1 MRLNLQRIDR
11 DLPLPAYQTPGAAG
25 FDLYARV
32 RVEVDP
38 GQTALIP
45 SNVIV
50 DLPAGYALLVALRSS
65 TPIRKGLISPHGIGI
80 VDSDYCGPEDEL
92 KTLVFNPSG
101 RPIVVER
108 GERIAQALVVEAGQV
123 ELTEVEKIDAPTRG
137 GFGSTGA

>member
-11 DLPLPAYQTPGAAG
+11 DLPMPAYQTPGAAG

-32 RVEVDP
+32 QVVVEP

-50 DLPAGYALLVALRSS
+50 DLPVGYALLVALRSS

-92 KTLVFNPSG
+92 KTLVFNPSE
-101 RPIVVER
+101 RRIVVER
-108 GERIAQALVVEAGQV
+108 GERIAQALLVEAGQV
-123 ELTEVEKIDAPTRG
+123 GLNEVDKIDAPTRG
-137 GFGSTGA
+137 GFGSTGS

>member
-1 MRLNLQRIDR
+1 MRLSLQRLDR

-25 FDLYARV
+25 FDLYART
-32 RVEVDP
+32 RVAVAP
-38 GQTALIP
+38 GATALIP

-92 KTLVFNPSG
+92 KTLVFNPTG
-101 RPIVVER
+101 DEIVVER
-108 GERIAQALVVEAGQV
+108 GERIAQALLLPAPQAELVEVGEIA
-123 ELTEVEKIDAPTRG
+123 APTRG
-137 GFGSTGA
+137 GFGSTGS